1 MAASFQR
8 VVIRI
13 LLATGW
19 VAGTCVTL
27 PASAASGGMDPTRE
41 FITTCTYGALA
52 GGLVGAATL
61 AFSDDPGNKIGNVAK
76 GASLGLYVGIALG
89 LYMISGPS
97 GGEDDA
103 AAAAAA
109 GITKIDAPVKHS
121 VAKSIQPPSF
131 AVYPMLSERGVEG
144 ARAQFNL
151 LSF

>member
-1 MAASFQR
+1 
-8 VVIRI
+8 
-13 LLATGW
+13 
-19 VAGTCVTL
+19 
-27 PASAASGGMDPTRE
+27 MDPTRE

-103 AAAAAA
+103 AATAAA
-109 GITKIDAPVKHS
+109 GITKIDAPVKRS